1 MKKRVV
7 VIIILA
13 VLGLAVIGILATRKP
28 SSKGVT
34 VTVKAAPSASTLTLD
49 GQKISAGRVTLTP
62 GKHTFTASLKYFDT
76 TSTTVDTKTVNTS
89 RTIYLMPAPNSP
101 EAKQWLQDHP
111 EAQTEREQAGDTQ
124 ASLDTQQLR
133 DTYPIV
139 SKLPYETLEYKID
152 YAFDNKNNFSLS
164 ITLFPTSDPA
174 NASQYKQELQIYKGQ
189 AMDYLIRNGVDTSKV
204 PITFNPDPDSVE

>member
-1 MKKRVV
+1 MRKRAIIIIALV
-7 VIIILA
+7 VI
-13 VLGLAVIGILATRKP
+13 GLAVIGILASRKP
-28 SSKGVT
+28 NSKNVT
-34 VTVKAAPSASTLTLD
+34 VTVKAAPAASTLTLD
-49 GQKISAGRVTLTP
+49 GHTVSAGDVALTP

-76 TSTTVDTKTVNTS
+76 VSKTVDTKTLNTAKPIILLPKPS
-89 RTIYLMPAPNSP
+89 SP

-164 ITLFPTSDPA
+164 VTLYPTADPA
-174 NASQYKQELQIYKGQ
+174 NASQYKQELQMYKGQ
-189 AMDYLIRNGVDTSKV
+189 AMDYLIQNGVDTSKV
-204 PITFNPDPDSVE
+204 PVTFNPDPDSVE